1 MNHEYSILVGG
12 QAGDGIR
19 VAGYAVAK
27 LFNRLGYWVFAYN
40 DYQSLIRGG
49 HNFSIVRAAEKRIEA
64 HKERVN
70 IIIAMNQETVEK
82 HYWRLDSEKLII
94 FDSNNVKADGL
105 GLPLT
110 EIVKNRGLPPIAR
123 NSVALGA
130 LASAL
135 GLEFS
140 LIEDVIRSSLRRS
153 IDENIAVAKEGY
165 EAASNYKGSFKIPI
179 VYGSQPNLL
188 LSGNEAVGLG
198 AVRAGLK
205 LYVAYP
211 MTPSTPLLHYLASNS
226 DEFGIRVVQPENE
239 IAAIGIAQ
247 GAAYAGIRTM
257 VGTSGGGFCLMAEH
271 LSLAGQAEIP
281 TLIMIGERPG
291 PAIGLPTYHAQG
303 ELLFSIFAGH
313 GEFPRIVAS
322 PGDPEEAFYLSAE
335 ALNLAWKFQVPA
347 ILLAD
352 YCLLESTFSTILDE
366 EKVVVED
373 PKLWTGEGEYKRY
386 LQTETGVSPLA
397 FPGMEKAVVK
407 SNSYEHD
414 EFGIT
419 TEDPELTKRGAEK
432 RLMKSIAIENELR
445 KKRTVKTYG
454 NPMSQ
459 TVLITWGSTK
469 GAVAEIADEH
479 GLSVIQP
486 LYLNPLPVW
495 ELEKHL
501 SKAGKTIC
509 VEANSTGQ
517 LARWMKY
524 HGFRIDKTILKY
536 DGRPFTTDYLEE
548 KIREVVGNEH

>member
-19 VAGYAVAK
+19 VADYAVAK
-27 LFNRLGYWVFAYN
+27 LFNRLGYWIFAYN

-82 HYWRLDSEKLII
+82 HYWRLDNEKLII

-140 LIEDVIRSSLRRS
+140 LIEDVIRSSLKRS
-153 IDENIAVAKEGY
+153 IDENITVAKEGY

-257 VGTSGGGFCLMAEH
+257 VGTSGGGFCLMVEH

-281 TLIMIGERPG
+281 ILIIIGERPG

-432 RLMKSIAIENELR
+432 RLMKSIEIENDLR

-454 NPMSQ
+454 NPVSQ

-469 GAVAEIADEH
+469 GAVAEIADKH

-495 ELEKHL
+495 EIEKHL

-548 KIREVVGNEH
+548 KIREVVSNEY